1 MLALALVWWAW
12 SAFAWVTNAHD
23 PDSGLFRLT
32 LLLATGLIFIAGLA
46 LPLSCTRPPAISR
59 RGPFPGSSRSPC

>member
-46 LPLSCTRPPAISR
+46 LPGVRRAHASNTSMRATRPSASR
-59 RGPFPGSSRSPC
+59 